1 MELQELESLFFD
13 LLRLVREI
21 LDSGEKLSD
30 QTSGEV
36 ANFLQDLENKINT
49 LKQQEPVEGLQP
61 TQPEEPQLNQ
71 SGPSSNVDS
80 FGYDDKTGKLMVRFL
95 GDYPNKEGPVY
106 AYSGVPKE
114 IYNLFQQGAVPARTN
129 GQNKWGKWWKGK
141 VPSLGASLFTLI
153 KNGGYKYQK
162 LS

>member
-1 MELQELESLFFD
+1 MELQELEELFFD
-13 LLRLVREI
+13 LLKLVREI

-30 QTSGEV
+30 STSGEV

-61 TQPEEPQLNQ
+61 TQPEKPQLNQ

-95 GDYPNKEGPVY
+95 GDYPNREGPVY
-106 AYSGVPKE
+106 AYEGVPKE
-114 IYNLFQQGAVPARTN
+114 IYNLFQKGAVPARTN
-129 GQNKWGKWWKGK
+129 GQNKWGQWYKGK
-141 VPSLGASLFTLI
+141 VPSLGASLYTLI

-162 LS
+162 IS